1 MKILVLDPQDGLA
14 ELVAR
19 IEKVNRDLEIITT
32 DSNGRLPSAPLVV
45 DIIVANGAL
54 VSEPSYRECLLG
66 WRTHPE
72 THLIPCWI
80 SSTSA
85 SFDLQCLWP
94 RLSVDVIRKLE
105 EPHAFQT
112 WIGQVAE
119 WQQNRTTIEDQ
130 GSLASRTPL
139 EFSNALALR
148 KASGV
153 LKVFG
158 RADIECMLAFKNGCL
173 VDARMKHLSGAE
185 AFFDFFCWSDGAFL
199 WEPSAPIHCTME
211 PQPLPLLTQEAL
223 RLVQDANLLFHFAP
237 DLHRKINR
245 TSSESALDD
254 GAIAHFTSIK
264 EIYALINGRF
274 TIAEI
279 LDASPLSPPRTMSC
293 LAKWFSLGDVSVVP
307 EERPAGSCRV
317 LIVDDSPFMC
327 KTLSAALSK
336 DPAITVLGEAHDGIE
351 ALKLID
357 ELNPDVVT
365 LDLQMPRMDGLTALK
380 HIMIRNA
387 KPVVVL
393 SAFTPQTSPLTYQSF
408 KLGAVD
414 VLTKPSQKSD
424 QSLRM
429 EQKELC
435 RHVLEAGAVRIE
447 AAQYIRPRK
456 SKSGELGMEVP
467 AFGASQAKDLTP
479 RGVVVIL
486 SGVGGFAALVRLL
499 LSIGRTDLPHAVVAC
514 LDMPSSVVEALL
526 PNVEKDSAL
535 SVEILR
541 AKRTLKAGRCYLC
554 SRESQWILQMQLE
567 GITADIVSTHDS
579 KRQSFDLLLNS
590 ASECFGPNT
599 LAVLLSGNGTD
610 GLAGMKV
617 VKDGGGSIYALSPDA
632 CLKPDLP
639 KRVIEGCG
647 AQEVGR
653 TAEMA
658 CIIEQID

>member
-1 MKILVLDPQDGLA
+1 MKILVLDPRDGLA
-14 ELVAR
+14 EMVAP
-19 IEKVNRDLEIITT
+19 IEQANRDLEIITA
-32 DSNGRLPSAPLVV
+32 DSNGKLPSAPLVV

-54 VSEPSYRECLLG
+54 VTEPSFRESLMG

-80 SSTSA
+80 SSDQA
-85 SFDLQCLWP
+85 SFDLHCLWP
-94 RLSVDVIRKLE
+94 RLSVDVIRTLQDREALE
-105 EPHAFQT
+105 T
-112 WIGQVAE
+112 WIARVEE
-119 WQQNRTTIEDQ
+119 WQQNRTIIEDQ
-130 GSLASRTPL
+130 GSLTSRTPL

-148 KASGV
+148 KASGI

-158 RADIECMLAFKNGCL
+158 RADMEGMLAFKNGCV
-173 VDARMKHLSGAE
+173 VDARVKHLSGAE
-185 AFFDFFCWSDGAFL
+185 AFFEFFCWTEGAFF
-199 WEPSAPIHCTME
+199 WEPSAAFRSTME
-211 PQPLPLLTQEAL
+211 PQPLPLLTREAL

-279 LDASPLSPPRTMSC
+279 LDASPLSRPRTMSC
-293 LAKWFSLGDVSVVP
+293 LSKWFSLGDISVVP
-307 EERPAGSCRV
+307 EEKPAGSCKV

-327 KTLSAALSK
+327 KALSAALSK

-357 ELNPDVVT
+357 MLNPDVVT

-414 VLTKPSQKSD
+414 VLTKPSQRSD

-429 EQKELC
+429 EQEELC
-435 RHVLEAGAVRIE
+435 RRVLEAGAVRIE

-456 SKSGELGMEVP
+456 TKSGGPGMEVP
-467 AFGASQAKDLTP
+467 IGDTSQVMDLTP
-479 RGVVVIL
+479 RGIVVIL

-499 LSIGRTDLPHAVVAC
+499 LTIRTTDLPHVVVAC
-514 LDMPSSVVEALL
+514 LDMPSPVVEALL
-526 PNVEKDSAL
+526 PNVENDSAL
-535 SVEILR
+535 RVEILR
-541 AKRTLKAGRCYLC
+541 ANQTLEAGKCYLC
-554 SRESQWILQMQLE
+554 SRESHWTLRRETE
-567 GITADIVSTHDS
+567 GIKAENMSTNKS
-579 KRQSFDLLLNS
+579 NCRSFDILLNS

-599 LAVLLSGNGTD
+599 LAMLLSGNGTD
-610 GLAGMKV
+610 GLAGMKA

-639 KRVIEGCG
+639 KRVIEACG